1 MIAKSPDRRDALL
14 EAGLGLASEL
24 SLSVVL
30 DRIVAAACD
39 LTSAR
44 YGAIGVLGP
53 TGTMV
58 DFITRGISPAARRR
72 IGNMPSGRGILGV
85 LMADPRPLRLADIS
99 RDPRAAGFPSHH
111 PRMTSFLGAPVLA
124 GGRVFGNIYLTD
136 KRGAAEFSGEDERAL
151 TMLASQA
158 AVAITNATLYGAA
171 LSRGRWLAAA
181 QTITDATLAGSP
193 IGEIL
198 GLVADRACELLAGD
212 FALIA
217 TPIGDGDGGL
227 RIEASAGRGI
237 APLAR
242 KLLLSPR
249 GPADRALRGSHPV
262 VTRASHPG
270 GRVQPGRA
278 VPSGASVFARLS
290 GHEGT
295 LGVLG
300 VVGRRGQSPPT
311 PDAVRMVESFAA
323 QAAVALEYA
332 RSRHEL
338 QRLVLLDER
347 ERIAKE
353 LHDGVIQSLF
363 AVGMGLQAINPSAAP
378 DEIARRIESAVGEL
392 DHVIGDLRSYIF
404 GLRPGILTDRPLG
417 EALRLLT
424 MEFEARCGVS
434 TKVEIDDQVAGR
446 LTELG
451 SDVVQLTREALS
463 NISRHAQAH
472 SCRLRLATVRGWAVL
487 TIHDD
492 GVGFA
497 PSGARTAGLGLLNM
511 EQRVAALGGRMS
523 IRSSPQQGTRVR
535 VALPLD

>member
-1 MIAKSPDRRDALL
+1 VIAQSPDRRDALL
-14 EAGLGLASEL
+14 ETGLGLTSEL
-24 SLSVVL
+24 SLAVVL

-39 LTSAR
+39 VTSAR

-58 DFITRGISPAARRR
+58 DFITHGISAAARRR
-72 IGNMPSGRGILGV
+72 IGDIPTGRGILGV
-85 LMADPRPLRLADIS
+85 LMADPRPLRMADIS
-99 RDPRAAGFPSHH
+99 SDPRAVGFPAHH
-111 PRMTSFLGAPVLA
+111 PPMTSFLGAPVVA
-124 GGRVFGNIYLTD
+124 RGQVFGNIYLTD
-136 KRGAAEFSGEDERAL
+136 KLGAAEFSTEDERSLA
-151 TMLASQA
+151 MLASQA

-198 GLVADRACELLAGD
+198 GLVADRACDLLAGD
-212 FALIA
+212 FAVIA

-227 RIEASAGRGI
+227 RIEASAGPGI
-237 APLAR
+237 ARLAGKRLLPPL
-242 KLLLSPR
+242 
-249 GPADRALRGSHPV
+249 GPAGRALRGSHPV
-262 VTRASHPG
+262 VTRASPPRGKPRPG
-270 GRVQPGRA
+270 GA
-278 VPSGASVFARLS
+278 TPSGASVFAKLS

-300 VVGRRGQSPPT
+300 VVGRRGQSAPA

-332 RSRHEL
+332 RSRHEV

-363 AVGMGLQAINPSAAP
+363 AVGMGLQAINPAAAS
-378 DEIARRIESAVGEL
+378 DEIERRIESAVGEL

-404 GLRPGILTDRPLG
+404 GLRPGILADRPLG
-417 EALRLLT
+417 EALRLLI
-424 MEFEARCGVS
+424 MDFEARSGVS
-434 TKVEIDDQVAGR
+434 TKFEIDDKVAGR
-446 LTELG
+446 LSKRG

-463 NISRHAQAH
+463 NISRHAQAR

-497 PSGARTAGLGLLNM
+497 PRSARPNGQGLLNM
-511 EQRVAALGGRMS
+511 EQRVVALGGRMS
-523 IRSSPQQGTRVR
+523 IRSQLQQGTRLR